1 MDFGIFQS
9 LTDYGVLGFA
19 VLALGYLVWHFL
31 QKLMKSEEEYR
42 NKFEELEEQYRSSL
56 EKKLDESTD
65 SSKSLKDTVLS
76 LLSRKI

>member
-1 MDFGIFQS
+1 
-9 LTDYGVLGFA
+9 
-19 VLALGYLVWHFL
+19 
-31 QKLMKSEEEYR
+31 MKSEEEYR

-76 LLSRKI
+76 LLSRKR